1 MPSFTFR
8 FETVLQHRRDIEDQ
22 RQRELATKMRGRM
35 IMTDQLRTM
44 QGDITAS
51 KHRLG
56 ESLVGRVDL
65 SKVGEFTRFNAAATV
80 RGRALVKR
88 LAEVE
93 NELVVAR
100 QRLTEAMQQRKALE
114 LLRERDLAEW
124 KRNEARRETAELDE
138 LAMQAYTREMVGGA
152 A

>member
-1 MPSFTFR
+1 MPKFVFR
-8 FETVLQHRRDIEDQ
+8 YEVLLRHRRDVEDE

-44 QGDITAS
+44 QGEISES

-56 ESLVGRVDL
+56 ASLVGKVDL
-65 SKVGEFTRFNAAATV
+65 SKVGEFTRYNAAATA
-80 RGRALVKR
+80 RGRELVKR

-93 NELVVAR
+93 GEINAAR
-100 QRLTEAMQQRKALE
+100 DRLAEAMRQRKALE
-114 LLRERDLAEW
+114 LLREKDLADW
-124 KRNEARRETAELDE
+124 KRKEDRRETAELDE
-138 LAMQAYTREMVGGA
+138 LAMQAYTRGLIGGA